1 MNEGAPIII
10 KKKKV
15 SGHGHHGGAWK
26 VAYADFVTAMMAFFL
41 VMWIMGL
48 SDADKAEIERTFNE
62 PRPYLKA
69 PFSGGLPRVSPTG
82 DRKQS
87 GAPTSAMMQAEERD
101 KQKDEDE
108 VREVQEKVNKIL
120 QSAGSDKSIAVLLK
134 NILVTVSSE
143 GLELEFAEGNGVVF
157 FEVGSSVV
165 RPAARKIIQEVAPVL
180 GKSGRRLIVDGHT
193 DSRAYSGPN
202 YDNFDLSADRAQ
214 AVLRILRNNG
224 VQTKQIM
231 GCRGFGD
238 QRLKY
243 PGQPLKEQNRR
254 VTVLLPFKRFQQN
267 VKNELGPE
275 DYGDKQGAF
284 RKPVDISPEGVQVV
298 PPKSESPA
306 KDVLPKP
313 VKADDHAK
321 GHH

>member
-1 MNEGAPIII
+1 
-10 KKKKV
+10 
-15 SGHGHHGGAWK
+15 
-26 VAYADFVTAMMAFFL
+26 
-41 VMWIMGL
+41 
-48 SDADKAEIERTFNE
+48 
-62 PRPYLKA
+62 
-69 PFSGGLPRVSPTG
+69 
-82 DRKQS
+82 
-87 GAPTSAMMQAEERD
+87 
-101 KQKDEDE
+101 
-108 VREVQEKVNKIL
+108 
-120 QSAGSDKSIAVLLK
+120 
-134 NILVTVSSE
+134 
-143 GLELEFAEGNGVVF
+143 
-157 FEVGSSVV
+157 
-165 RPAARKIIQEVAPVL
+165 
-180 GKSGRRLIVDGHT
+180 
-193 DSRAYSGPN
+193 
-202 YDNFDLSADRAQ
+202 
-214 AVLRILRNNG
+214 
-224 VQTKQIM
+224 M